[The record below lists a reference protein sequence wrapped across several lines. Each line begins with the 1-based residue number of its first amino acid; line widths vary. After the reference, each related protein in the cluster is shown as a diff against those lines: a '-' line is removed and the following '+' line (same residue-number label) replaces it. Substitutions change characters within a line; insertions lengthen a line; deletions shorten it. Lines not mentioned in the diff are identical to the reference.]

1 MFFFIHIHK
10 GGNLMDVKGMSF
22 DEAAKVIEQMRLDA
36 QARNLP
42 QQANALMIAIDC
54 IRNWQHY
61 RECVEDDC
69 K

>member
-1 MFFFIHIHK
+1 
-10 GGNLMDVKGMSF
+10 MDVKGMSF
-22 DEAAKVIEQMRLDA
+22 DEAAEVIEQMRLDA

-42 QQANALMIAIDC
+42 QQANALMIAINC

-61 RECVEDDC
+61 KRCLEDDC